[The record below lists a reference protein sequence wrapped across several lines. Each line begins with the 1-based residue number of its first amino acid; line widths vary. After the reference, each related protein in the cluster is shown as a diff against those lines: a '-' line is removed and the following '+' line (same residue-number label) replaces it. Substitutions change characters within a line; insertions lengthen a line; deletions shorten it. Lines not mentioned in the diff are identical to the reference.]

1 MLTQFSPKLKYLELV
16 WPWPSY
22 YQNEISWSYYWYLPS
37 HRIKKNDILK
47 NVDARLQTNKLITY
61 FLPSGR
67 ATSNFKYSPCP
78 SGVVALSECSCF
90 LSVFRL
96 QRWGEFRGRPSY
108 WHHHSPR
115 HVEQSSLQV
124 LQDQHDPQTAF
135 HHRCPARYNCLMHV
149 IRLQVV
155 VSIFLIKF
163 IVCSLQRFFFF
174 YGFFMIIYTWNT
186 MDPYFSTKN
195 DASHF

>member
-1 MLTQFSPKLKYLELV
+1 MTLTQLLSKWNQLELLLV
-16 WPWPSY
+16 STVP
-22 YQNEISWSYYWYLPS
+22 QN
-37 HRIKKNDILK
+37 KKNDILK

-163 IVCSLQRFFFF
+163 IVCSLQRFFFN
-174 YGFFMIIYTWNT
+174 GFFMIIYTWNT

>member
-1 MLTQFSPKLKYLELV
+1 MTLTQLLSKWNQLELLLV
-16 WPWPSY
+16 STVP
-22 YQNEISWSYYWYLPS
+22 QN
-37 HRIKKNDILK
+37 KKNDILK

-174 YGFFMIIYTWNT
+174 NGFFMIIYTWNT

>member
-1 MLTQFSPKLKYLELV
+1 MNFKVNSWKNTKCKLIFWFGVILMLTQFSPKLKYLELV

-155 VSIFLIKF
+155 VSIFF
-163 IVCSLQRFFFF
+163 
-174 YGFFMIIYTWNT
+174 N
-186 MDPYFSTKN
+186 
-195 DASHF
+195 

>member
-1 MLTQFSPKLKYLELV
+1 MNFKVNSWKNTKCKLIFWFGVILMLTQFSPKLKYLELV

-37 HRIKKNDILK
+37 HRIKKMIFWKMWTLDCK
-47 NVDARLQTNKLITY
+47 QTNKLITY

-135 HHRCPARYNCLMHV
+135 HHRCPARYKLLDA
-149 IRLQVV
+149 RYPLT
-155 VSIFLIKF
+155 S
-163 IVCSLQRFFFF
+163 CSQYFF
-174 YGFFMIIYTWNT
+174 N
-186 MDPYFSTKN
+186 
-195 DASHF
+195 